1 MKNYFIYFILGLFLV
16 SCEIDSMN
24 PYPCPDGSC
33 DAVFVIDTIQ
43 NPGSYQ
49 DDQGVW
55 HLKHSGLNYFRI
67 LGKTDPIHSQYLIN
81 NTPSIYTA
89 YDSNYF
95 YIPNQ
100 ITWSY
105 PVYSYL
111 GLFSNNNLNSPIL
124 IENQFLTLPQIINN
138 ISVSNIAGYEIN
150 KRFNFNHPAA
160 FTMLQTYSKYNYNP
174 TQQMVFFPDMIGD
187 KADIYI
193 KVSWAS
199 DWWGVNV
206 EKFYKLSIIFE
217 D

>member
-16 SCEIDSMN
+16 SCEIDSM
-24 PYPCPDGSC
+24 YPCPDGSC

-49 DDQGVW
+49 DNQGVW